1 MRKRI
6 LVYLIAIAA
15 LLVPDPYEAAAAPKP
30 GDLSGSACVKDAD
43 HDGRLEVN
51 EFRQCLATGDGYLCP
66 IDTVQCTPVHTP
78 ASCPDGGWL
87 DTGRDRCRKEPV
99 VSCPAGYVWDRAA
112 DRCIGAVRCP
122 GGGRFNA
129 AADRCELSAT
139 GGCGAGYTLNAA
151 TGLCLAPPSCPPDPA
166 FPRSWSIAYSR
177 ARNACLSDAV
187 HSCPSG
193 SGYAYIGPPVVKCE
207 AAPVCSR
214 GRYDPARNSC
224 NTGEMA
230 CPYGRYPCRRDRGRS
245 LCSPFACGAIV
256 EKQADMSSYQDNGG
270 RDPATGQCAGRIYIF
285 NGQPGECK
293 EPGVSTTWFQCCS
306 TDESAFLFI
315 EKNCGTGDM
324 LTAAAM
330 KAKRTHF
337 VGTYCKKK
345 FPFIGCVQS
354 AQTHCVFQSKL
365 GRIVQEQGRLQLKA
379 FLTGSRVDW
388 GTPENPNCRGFTS
401 EEFQFLDFSKMD
413 LSEFFADIKAKAAE
427 VIRGELEGRVD
438 EFYDNTVH

>member
-66 IDTVQCTPVHTP
+66 IDTVQCTPVYTP
-78 ASCPDGGWL
+78 ASCPDGGLL

-99 VSCPAGYVWDRAA
+99 VSCPARYVWDRAA
-112 DRCIGAVRCP
+112 DRCVGAAGCP

-129 AADRCELSAT
+129 AADRCEMSASD
-139 GGCGAGYTLNAA
+139 GCGTGYTLNAA

-166 FPRSWSIAYSR
+166 
-177 ARNACLSDAV
+177 
-187 HSCPSG
+187 
-193 SGYAYIGPPVVKCE
+193 
-207 AAPVCSR
+207 
-214 GRYDPARNSC
+214 RNSC

-230 CPYGRYPCRRDRGRS
+230 CPYGSYPCRRDRGRS

-270 RDPATGQCAGRIYIF
+270 RDQNTGQCAGRIYIF

-388 GTPENPNCRGFTS
+388 GTAENPNCRGFTP

-438 EFYDNTVH
+438 EFYDSTVH